1 MSTLSCESA
10 VSEEKSSRGSVRATF
25 RLISSRLKDG
35 APFIFYAVIV
45 LIAMTGWLYFIG
57 RLLWQF
63 MSWILS

>member
-1 MSTLSCESA
+1 
-10 VSEEKSSRGSVRATF
+10 VPEEKSNRGSMRAMF

-35 APFIFYAVIV
+35 APFIFYFTIV

-63 MSWILS
+63 VIWIF